1 MTNYKTREDF
11 EAWAMANHPELMMQ
25 FAHNR
30 PSPSYFNHLLT
41 WTAATQQSAARIAS
55 LEAENDAIAE
65 LNHAQWL
72 ALENVRHLAARN
84 RKEEWAQHLLRFVEQ
99 AGTNKAQIMRKQVD
113 ATALEAEVLALRKDA
128 TPIPAHELVTMYDER
143 PTSDLEMIEFA
154 REVERRHGIGV
165 RPQHITN
172 GSPCWCNP
180 DVAYTDPETG
190 ASVIVHRR
198 PQ

>member
-1 MTNYKTREDF
+1 MSELKPCPFCGNTEPEFERIGTPRQSCIVVCGNCGARHESSDEGEDSG
-11 EAWAMANHPELMMQ
+11 ASW
-25 FAHNR
+25 NR
-30 PSPSYFNHLLT
+30 RAQPAQAVPSDVVRD
-41 WTAATQQSAARIAS
+41 AA
-55 LEAENDAIAE
+55 
-65 LNHAQWL
+65 
-72 ALENVRHLAARN
+72 
-84 RKEEWAQHLLRFVEQ
+84 
-99 AGTNKAQIMRKQVD
+99 
-113 ATALEAEVLALRKDA
+113 
-128 TPIPAHELVTMYDER
+128 PIPDHELVTMYDER

-165 RPQHITN
+165 QPQHITD